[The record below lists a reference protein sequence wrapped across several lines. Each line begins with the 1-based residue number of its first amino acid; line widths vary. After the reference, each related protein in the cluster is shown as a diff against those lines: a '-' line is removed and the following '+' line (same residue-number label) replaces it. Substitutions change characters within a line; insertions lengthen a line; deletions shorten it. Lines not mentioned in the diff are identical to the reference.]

1 MYRSGISG
9 HLAELC
15 EENVSEAYDL
25 VSAAM
30 SDTLVHFKHMVGVY
44 EPFVHLVT
52 YNAQDTSITLRLTYH
67 E

>member
-25 VSAAM
+25 VSVAM
-30 SDTLVHFKHMVGVY
+30 SDTLVHFKNMVGVY

-52 YNAQDTSITLRLTYH
+52 YNTQDASITLRLTYH